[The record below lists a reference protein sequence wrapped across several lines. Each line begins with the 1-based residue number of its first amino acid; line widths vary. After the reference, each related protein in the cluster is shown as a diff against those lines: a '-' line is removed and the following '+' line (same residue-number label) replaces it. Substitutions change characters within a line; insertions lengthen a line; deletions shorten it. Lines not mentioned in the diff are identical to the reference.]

1 MLHQMQHTNHSI
13 FVSESAKVFSL
24 QLYKDIFTKASI
36 LVTRING
43 FCFNLLGDNLPILE
57 INEKKKEKKKERIAL
72 LSKDKKGVNQKFF
85 SFFLL
90 IVYFITKSSEF
101 CFAYLTRRCKIVA
114 ALHFNLHIFVIK
126 KTNINNQAESCSN
139 MGFTSALCHLT
150 PNYFVILKEEAGQA
164 RANLSSAFF
173 SISAS
178 IILFIRA
185 PSSSYVV

>member
-85 SFFLL
+85 SFFFAYCLL
-90 IVYFITKSSEF
+90 YYKKLGILLCILDTEVQNSC
-101 CFAYLTRRCKIVA
+101 CFA
-114 ALHFNLHIFVIK
+114 F
-126 KTNINNQAESCSN
+126 
-139 MGFTSALCHLT
+139 
-150 PNYFVILKEEAGQA
+150 
-164 RANLSSAFF
+164 
-173 SISAS
+173 
-178 IILFIRA
+178 
-185 PSSSYVV
+185 